1 MKVLACLMLMRSLVA
16 QDLHQSK
23 NQFPKPIKPFTL
35 EYSDLPPN
43 TSNIKGSVLVQFDID
58 ENGDVIKPLIVDTFN
73 MAFNDVILNKVR
85 QTKYEPALQNGKP
98 IKVRFSLPI
107 EFK

>member
-1 MKVLACLMLMRSLVA
+1 MKVLACLMLMGSLVA

-73 MAFNDVILNKVR
+73 MAFNDVILNKVK
-85 QTKYEPALQNGKP
+85 QTKYEPALQNGEP
-98 IKVRFSLPI
+98 VEVNYRLPI
-107 EFK
+107 LFK

>member
-1 MKVLACLMLMRSLVA
+1 MKVLACLMLMGSLVA

-85 QTKYEPALQNGKP
+85 QTKYEPATQNGKAV
-98 IKVRFSLPI
+98 KVKYQLPI
-107 EFK
+107 LFK